1 MNLKDRI
8 KKLELKSS
16 SGENIVVLQIDDKFH
31 YEDNIYSEDEFYKKY
46 PSFKNYSKVI
56 EIE

>member
-16 SGENIVVLQIDDKFH
+16 SGENIVLQIDDKFH

-46 PSFKNYSKVI
+46 PSFKNDSKVI